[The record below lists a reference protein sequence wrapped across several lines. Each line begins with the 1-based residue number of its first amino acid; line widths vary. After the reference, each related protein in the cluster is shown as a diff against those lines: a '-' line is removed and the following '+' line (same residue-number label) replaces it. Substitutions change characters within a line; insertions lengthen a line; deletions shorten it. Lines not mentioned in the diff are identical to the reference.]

1 MGMEKITER
10 QVMGEFYKRL
20 SQDLGVAWVPGI
32 SNFFESDQASE
43 EYAFLGQ
50 APQMR
55 PWVGG
60 RNAKGFRE
68 NSFTIKNVHYETTI
82 EILSRNLRRDKT
94 GQAMIRIQEAVQR
107 TDSHWAKLLTDLI
120 VAGESTACYDGQYFF
135 DTDHEEGD
143 SGAQSNDISH
153 TLASYPADKSGS
165 TTAPSVED
173 LQIAFAR
180 AIGIIASFVDDQ
192 GEPMN
197 ENATS
202 FTAMVPV
209 SYMQAALQAAETPVQ
224 VSGAQNALVAMKQKF
239 SIEVVPNVRLDVA
252 GWTTKFAM
260 FRTDA
265 AIKALIRQ
273 EETAVKLNFAKWIGS
288 EYEQDNDAVQVG
300 VDAWRA
306 VDYGYW
312 QNACLMTLA

>member
-1 MGMEKITER
+1 MGMDKITER
-10 QVMGEFYKRL
+10 QVSGWFFKAL
-20 SQDLGVAWVPGI
+20 SQDVGAAWIPGV
-32 SNFFESDQASE
+32 SNYFTSDQASE
-43 EYAFLGQ
+43 EYAWLGQ
-50 APQMR
+50 SPVMR
-55 PWVGG
+55 KWIGG
-60 RNAKGFRE
+60 RNAKGVRE
-68 NSFTIKNVHYETTI
+68 NGFTISNEHYEATL
-82 EILSRNLRRDKT
+82 EMLVRDLRRDKT
-94 GQAMIRIQEAVQR
+94 GQAMIRIQELASR
-107 TDSHWAKLLTDLI
+107 TNAHWARLLTALI
-120 VAGESTACYDGQYFF
+120 VAGESTACYDDQYFF

-202 FTAMVPV
+202 FMAMVPV

-260 FRTDA
+260 FRTDSVM
-265 AIKALIRQ
+265 KSLIRQ
-273 EETAVKLNFAKWIGS
+273 EETAVDLKVKGYGS
-288 EYEQDNDAVQVG
+288 EYEFDNDAHQYG
-300 VDAWRA
+300 VDSWRA